1 MSKNQIQSGFIAIVS
16 MIVITFVIVAM
27 LTTAGNFNRF
37 SSTAV
42 HEWTAQMQSDLFL
55 HLMSSENRYYLE
67 ANPEIADL
75 NVASVALELTTQ
87 LNLEDPRTFLGREIP
102 GFSAFD
108 DRLVVAG
115 EGTDLT
121 TMSIESSPPPD
132 AFTTTDE
139 EEESSQVEDEGEERN
154 LMDEEAIVHIVHTH
168 NREAFHPYSDG
179 QDYDTEDNIVEV
191 GKHLGEQFQ
200 EHGIPVEVNE
210 DDIHGSLLDQ
220 GLHFSRSYDLS
231 RDVLVEAIERNDNLE
246 FFLDIH
252 RDSQPRDITTATVN
266 GEPMA
271 RLFFVVGT
279 DHPEYERNLNLA
291 TEMHYRIEEEYPG
304 LSRGVLERGG
314 SGVDGV
320 YNQDLS
326 PNAMLIEFGGIQNN
340 FEELNRSA
348 EAVGDI
354 IADYIYE
361 QVEGEVEQ

>member
-1 MSKNQIQSGFIAIVS
+1 M
-16 MIVITFVIVAM
+16 
-27 LTTAGNFNRF
+27 
-37 SSTAV
+37 
-42 HEWTAQMQSDLFL
+42 
-55 HLMSSENRYYLE
+55 
-67 ANPEIADL
+67 
-75 NVASVALELTTQ
+75 
-87 LNLEDPRTFLGREIP
+87 
-102 GFSAFD
+102 
-108 DRLVVAG
+108 
-115 EGTDLT
+115 
-121 TMSIESSPPPD
+121 
-132 AFTTTDE
+132 
-139 EEESSQVEDEGEERN
+139 
-154 LMDEEAIVHIVHTH
+154 
-168 NREAFHPYSDG
+168 
-179 QDYDTEDNIVEV
+179 
-191 GKHLGEQFQ
+191 
-200 EHGIPVEVNE
+200 
-210 DDIHGSLLDQ
+210 
-220 GLHFSRSYDLS
+220 
-231 RDVLVEAIERNDNLE
+231 LVEAIERNENLE